1 MKSVM
6 LIEDDEISLYFMT
19 EAISLLP
26 VQLYT
31 CKSFAEAKTSL
42 QQHQFDLI
50 ISDINLG
57 DGCLFQ
63 AVAFFPS
70 HTKKIAV
77 SAEITPS
84 ITSQLQAIGIHRALS
99 KPMSIAQLHQAIA
112 TELNLDTTPSSETA
126 LWDTQKA
133 LLALGNN
140 LESLNTLKSLFKA
153 ELPSM
158 LEQIKQNYILGN
170 FSQISETLH
179 KLKASCGFLGANKLL
194 AECYALDSN
203 ICQERIDCFQ
213 KIALQTWESI

>member
-19 EAISLLP
+19 EAISSLP

-31 CKSFAEAKTSL
+31 CKSFAEAKISL
-42 QQHQFDLI
+42 RQHQFDLI

-63 AVAFFPS
+63 VAAFFPA

-77 SAEITPS
+77 SAEITPT
-84 ITSQLQAIGIHRALS
+84 ITSQLTSIGFHTALS
-99 KPMSIAQLHQAIA
+99 KPMSIAQLQQAIA

-140 LESLNTLKSLFKA
+140 LESLNTLKALFKA

-158 LEQIKQNYILGN
+158 LEQINQSYTLGKY
-170 FSQISETLH
+170 SKISDTLH
-179 KLKASCGFLGANKLL
+179 KLKASCGFLGADKLL

-203 ICQERIDCFQ
+203 ICQERLVYFQ

>member
-31 CKSFAEAKTSL
+31 CKSFAEAQTLL
-42 QQHQFDLI
+42 QRHPFDLI

-57 DGCLFQ
+57 DGSLLQ
-63 AVAFFPS
+63 TAAFFPS

-84 ITSQLQAIGIHRALS
+84 IASHLAAIGIHRTLS
-99 KPMSIAQLHQAIA
+99 KPMSIAQLHQAIVA
-112 TELNLDTTPSSETA
+112 ELQLDISPSNETE

-140 LESLNTLKSLFKA
+140 RESLNILKSLFKA
-153 ELPSM
+153 ELPGM
-158 LEQIKQNYILGN
+158 LEQINQSYMLGN
-170 FSQISETLH
+170 FSKISETLH

-194 AECYALDSN
+194 AECNALDSN
-203 ICQERIDCFQ
+203 ICQERMDCFQ

>member
-31 CKSFAEAKTSL
+31 CKSFAEAKTAL

-57 DGCLFQ
+57 DGSLFH
-63 AVAFFPS
+63 AAALFPA
-70 HTKKIAV
+70 HAKKIAI

-84 ITSQLQAIGIHRALS
+84 ITSQLTAIGIYTALT
-99 KPMSIAQLHQAIA
+99 KPMSIAQLHQAIGTA
-112 TELNLDTTPSSETA
+112 LNLDAAPGNDTA

-140 LESLNTLKSLFKA
+140 LEILNTLKSLFKA

-158 LEQIKQNYILGN
+158 LDQINQSYVLGN
-170 FSQISETLH
+170 FSKISETLH

-194 AECYALDSN
+194 AECDALDSN
-203 ICQERIDCFQ
+203 ICQERLDSFQ